1 MIDYLFRNKIVL
13 FDPPITSGEAIDF
26 LKKIKA
32 AFKLEKNEKPIKQA
46 DKVIIEIE
54 KDGDV
59 DQHIFWFR
67 FWITKNGDYRI
78 TYYGGEWGFEGDDD
92 TLSDVHETLNEYIH
106 GKNYTIIDKDDV
118 LGISDLPTVE
128 DIFNRLDE
136 SYVGNNYIPLTKEDW
151 HRKVIIFDRN
161 ASEEDIK
168 KVYDFLIS
176 LGIKSFGSNTDEYLE
191 EMYDFLGEYG
201 HLYFKIYKP
210 QQIYYVNYG
219 WDSDDYSAIPSENV
233 FTYSDVLHLI
243 DVVKNNVSN
252 IMDNL
257 FENIETSKT
266 PKVGDFLL
274 CHTPVV
280 MTDSGE
286 VCAIKGK
293 YYPII
298 KVINGEITII
308 GECGEH
314 YFSFDR
320 KNHYNYTTWFYL
332 ANSEEKNKMSDIIG
346 DIFDKL

>member
-26 LKKIKA
+26 LKKLKVS
-32 AFKLEKNEKPIKQA
+32 FKLEKNEKLIK
-46 DKVIIEIE
+46 KTNSIITEME
-54 KDGDV
+54 VSKDY
-59 DQHIFWFR
+59 IFWFR

-78 TYYGGEWGFEGDDD
+78 TYYSGEWGFEGDDD
-92 TLSDVHETLNEYIH
+92 TLSDVHESLNEYIH
-106 GKNYTIIDKDDV
+106 DKNYTIIDKDDV
-118 LGISDLPTVE
+118 LGVSDLPTVE
-128 DIFNRLDE
+128 DIFNKLDE

-201 HLYFKIYKP
+201 HLYFKIYKS

-280 MTDSGE
+280 MSDGGE

-293 YYPII
+293 FYPVMAFNNKEII
-298 KVINGEITII
+298 II
-308 GECGEH
+308 GECGQH
-314 YFSFDR
+314 SF
-320 KNHYNYTTWFYL
+320 Y
-332 ANSEEKNKMSDIIG
+332 ANSEKHYDYTIWFDLVTKEEKNKMSDIIG
-346 DIFDKL
+346 DIFDNL